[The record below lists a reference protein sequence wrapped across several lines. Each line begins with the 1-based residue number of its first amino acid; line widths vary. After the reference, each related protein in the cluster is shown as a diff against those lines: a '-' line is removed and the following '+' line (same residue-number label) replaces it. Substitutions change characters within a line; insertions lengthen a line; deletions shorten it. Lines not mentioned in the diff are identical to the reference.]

1 MATEAK
7 EKLERFRARRRGH
20 RGVCTKLEKEAN
32 ELLLKEPQD
41 DLVERI
47 EVIAKQFEG
56 KLTILSELDEEILN
70 TCDVSEIQGEI
81 EDSAEICD
89 RILNTKRKLERF
101 TKLAKNLVVTNG
113 NNTIANMN
121 SSNMHDGIYRTR
133 EYKRKFDKFNGEY
146 NRKQRFN
153 RKCKQ
158 SNDE

>member
-7 EKLERFRARRRGH
+7 EKLERFRARKRGH

-89 RILNTKRKLERF
+89 RILNTKRKLERY
-101 TKLAKNLVVTNG
+101 TKLVKNLVVTNG

-121 SSNMHDGIYRTR
+121 SSSTTASIEQENTT
-133 EYKRKFDKFNGEY
+133 ENLTNLTESTTES
-146 NRKQRFN
+146 NVFN
-153 RKCKQ
+153 RRQ